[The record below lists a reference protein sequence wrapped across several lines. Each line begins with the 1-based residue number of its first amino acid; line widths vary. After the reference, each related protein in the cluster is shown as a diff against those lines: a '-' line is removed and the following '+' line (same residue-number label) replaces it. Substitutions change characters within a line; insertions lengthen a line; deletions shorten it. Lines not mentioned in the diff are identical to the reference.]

1 MARGRPWGRQEERSR
16 AGWLTGMVAAAR
28 LSTYLK
34 DGPGVRAEGGSGETM
49 SAIVSSMRSPVAWAG
64 IGMFGLLL
72 AAAASLWAY
81 YGTAVF
87 FEVIRSG
94 IAACF

>member
-1 MARGRPWGRQEERSR
+1 
-16 AGWLTGMVAAAR
+16 
-28 LSTYLK
+28 
-34 DGPGVRAEGGSGETM
+34 M

-64 IGMFGLLL
+64 IGLFGLLL